1 MDEQRVQQLVKEYR
15 AGEITRRQFINRATV
30 ILGGAALANALL
42 IAANGGS
49 IPQVA
54 AAMGQT
60 MAPTGAAT
68 MAGTAAAMDIETST
82 VEFKVDDVTAP
93 GYMARPKG
101 AGPFPGVVVIQEW
114 WGVDDH
120 IKNVTE
126 RFARAGFVALAPD
139 LYHGQVAKEP
149 SDAQKLVATVMLDQA
164 VKEIQGAVNHLV
176 AQDFVSPKQTGV
188 VGFCFGGRLSFM
200 MSWMGNNVGAV
211 AVFYGGGLNPTDA
224 DLQKIDV
231 PVIGFWGEADQGI
244 PVANVKQWE
253 AKLKEFGKV
262 NEMHLY
268 PGAGHAF
275 LNDTRPSFNKEAAE
289 DAWKRTVDWFKKYL
303 VEGAGAGAATPG
315 ATPAA
320 TASS

>member
-1 MDEQRVQQLVKEYR
+1 MEERYFMDEQRVQQLVKEYR

-176 AQDFVSPKQTGV
+176 WWPTLVHDV
-188 VGFCFGGRLSFM
+188 VDG
-200 MSWMGNNVGAV
+200 
-211 AVFYGGGLNPTDA
+211 
-224 DLQKIDV
+224 Q
-231 PVIGFWGEADQGI
+231 
-244 PVANVKQWE
+244 
-253 AKLKEFGKV
+253 
-262 NEMHLY
+262 
-268 PGAGHAF
+268 
-275 LNDTRPSFNKEAAE
+275 
-289 DAWKRTVDWFKKYL
+289 
-303 VEGAGAGAATPG
+303 
-315 ATPAA
+315 
-320 TASS
+320 